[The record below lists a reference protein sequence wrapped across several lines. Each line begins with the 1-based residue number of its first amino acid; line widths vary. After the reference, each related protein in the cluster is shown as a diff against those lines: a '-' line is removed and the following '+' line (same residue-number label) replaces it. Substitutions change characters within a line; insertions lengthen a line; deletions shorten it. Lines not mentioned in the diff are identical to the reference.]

1 MMTNSKFKNIVAII
15 CAMVATLAL
24 ASCGTK
30 QVSGDTPLAVESES
44 AVFNGSFKLLSW
56 NIQDGMWC
64 DQFNNYNNFVAYI
77 NEINPDVF
85 CIQEAATHWDVDGK
99 TLSHNKRYLPYADQK
114 DKEAKWDNPAGWV
127 ELAERWGHKYVVMGP
142 YLDNYPVV
150 ITSKYPIELVS
161 RLRGNSQVKVS
172 HGAVHAK
179 VHFSDSYVVNLV
191 NLHLQPSNV
200 NNANTIR
207 MNEVNFYMAETIN
220 SEAHYTE
227 QNWLMMGDFNDGSG
241 DDVDR
246 EVRKNSYY
254 DLWAEMNNYTKSYID
269 YIFGTESMRKSLKSI
284 DFLYGF
290 AHMEKIMYSPNGV
303 AINNGSGVWKYSD
316 HYPVLAEFNIYE

>member
-1 MMTNSKFKNIVAII
+1 MMTSYKVRNIAAII
-15 CAMVATLAL
+15 CAMVATLAF
-24 ASCGTK
+24 ASCETK
-30 QVSGDTPLAVESES
+30 QVTGDTPLEVESES
-44 AVFNGSFKLLSW
+44 AKFNGTFKLLSW

-64 DQFNNYNNFVAYI
+64 DQYNNYDDFVAYI

-85 CIQEAATHWDVDGK
+85 CIQEAASHKNSEWV
-99 TLSHNKRYLPYADQK
+99 TLSHYNRYLPYPGQK
-114 DKEAKWDNPAGWV
+114 EETSKWDNPSGWV
-127 ELAERWGHKYVVMGP
+127 KLAERWGHKYVVMGP
-142 YLDNYPVV
+142 YKDNYPVV
-150 ITSKYPIELVS
+150 ITSKYPLELIS
-161 RLRGNSQVKVS
+161 RLGGNSQVKVS
-172 HGAVHAK
+172 HAAVYAK
-179 VHFSDSYVVNLV
+179 VHFSESYVVNLV

-200 NNANTIR
+200 ENANSIR
-207 MNEVNFYMAETIN
+207 LNEVNYYMAESIN
-220 SEAHYTE
+220 SEEHYQE

-290 AHMEKIMYSPNGV
+290 AHTEHITVSAAGAPINGT
-303 AINNGSGVWKYSD
+303 SGVWKYSD
-316 HYPVLAEFNIYE
+316 HYPVVAEFSIYE